1 MAGQITAKIGLSVRR
16 RMVCQY
22 GVLSER
28 NDQEIQRMKR
38 GESRSNCIH
47 KDRIGQIYWTE

>member
-28 NDQEIQRMKR
+28 KDQEIQRMKR